1 MAKDSGNISGSEIL
15 KTREPPFK
23 YDIRVTGDLF
33 ANKSD
38 NATSTKVSVKILGNE
53 DGDIVVEQQD
63 SSSLASPSPS
73 VDGEPRIP
81 QFTSKRAADGGLE
94 LHIHALPIRPKTAA
108 PTIPTTINGG
118 GSGGGPDAPAK
129 LKAPRSFV
137 NTPVTRASTRLSE
150 YAQSRPDSSGQSF
163 MEIRPAFEE
172 DSAASCGGDSQRDFG
187 AQTPQSLDLSESPV
201 LVGGGAGGSIKK
213 ADAIDDA
220 ASRPRSASMSVTME
234 DKCTMTTWRGI
245 PGDLRPEYASRASA
259 AASIADVDASSE
271 YLSDSGKQSRAS
283 TVLRGG
289 GAQRP
294 SDNADVLSV
303 FNGPP
308 VAPAESRIS
317 SRASARPR
325 SLPREVNKYKQL
337 PPRKSQKDKINY
349 REAAERLLTQ
359 YFAEEVLQ
367 RYLDELRRRYRFMGK
382 GGMTPSEITQLLDE
396 TTADSDLKEQLRASL
411 EELVNAPL
419 TESMSDCE
427 HTDTSSQRHYLSIR
441 GTELRNVLDRTSVSP
456 APKSIRS
463 HAPSSILVGGGMSMD
478 DLPSP
483 STRGYNTIRSDQ
495 MSVAA
500 SVLPAES
507 VREGLAESIGHKSPR
522 LKPQSK
528 AAPSPMPPSRSSTP
542 ATLKKQS
549 EKPATPEP
557 QPQPQSYSRP
567 QSQSRRDSPM
577 PSESHRSFTPR
588 AKADARAGANAESG
602 AGAQKQADGG
612 QGPSAKQGSADARKL
627 DPKYWDD
634 DEKYKMRPPDMKQAF
649 SILKSQPIYV
659 REMSSSDI
667 KFKSPFSKQHP
678 APPGSSASDASA
690 KSPPKASSPPPRRG
704 SFTKRHPTE
713 SKVAKAV
720 SELEEVLRRT
730 EAETLASID
739 NDFNGPASS
748 ARCTSPSAA
757 SHCCSQCTGGNIN
770 DTESV
775 VSHDSLIGGGASSRS
790 ASVATRISAVGTKYD
805 NLRPESASKLSASQ
819 STIRT
824 DILLKEGIEFGDA
837 DRIDEEATT
846 VDESADDERE
856 DEGED
861 AVEEEEEAAVPVEHE
876 LANESTVSL
885 PMNIE
890 DMSPELAAVL
900 LRTGGLDNDRIRRMT
915 TPTTMSSVASSK
927 VSAAA
932 RSEQRV
938 PSQAS
943 HLSRASH
950 ATRASSASQASQASQ
965 ASRVSGTSKV
975 SQASHVSKSSQASQA
990 SRASQTSQA
999 SKSTHV
1005 SRATATSSASAA
1017 KSTAAAAAPANAS
1030 VRSAAAASAAG
1041 SSGSGARSLTEL
1053 DIVMKRTAGILSRA
1067 SAASRMSTGSS
1078 SSVLRGGS
1086 GTPSTPGSTRDLD
1099 NELANVLRRTS
1110 GYAPSSISS
1119 YSPSLASNSR
1129 PVSVVGNVDAIAS
1142 PEPIRPA
1149 SGATSARSSHGQAA
1163 PVNPREQPRSPP
1175 PPASAARSPI
1185 LRAVRS
1191 PVAQPV
1197 GASNGYAASPLR
1209 KADYQSSPRASPVP
1223 SHKAASS
1230 ARYQQAAPPQQQQ
1243 QQQQDDQSD
1252 RAPSPFMPRI
1262 PTPVFGRFPSP
1273 PPHIKNRG
1281 RQPTEEEDEEQQ
1293 QQQPQQSRPAQY
1305 ASDQED
1311 PSSQMSNRG
1320 SARGR
1325 AQSQSAHVES
1335 ERTPTRQQYEEEPVI
1350 ERLDL
1355 ETGSLASRRGR
1366 ARTGSEFGSASTL
1379 MNLNT
1384 RGNYDLPKVVE
1395 EDVDS
1400 LASYPSSRHQ
1410 PSPNLVGGGR
1420 LHPSER
1426 SAQPQQQ
1433 PEPST
1438 LRGGGR
1444 LHPAFEVPS
1453 PSPRACDAGCCGVC
1467 GQGVSKSDIV
1477 VRPQVMHAS
1486 CLRCEACDCLLTSS
1500 TFRAIDGHVYCE
1512 SDYQRFF
1519 TRGKESAKAVAVR
1532 PGMTEKQFQ
1541 QMNRAIMESFTSVDD
1556 FLKHMRQLRQAGDQ
1570 SASNTGLPYAGDPS
1584 AVQRAGDLGV
1594 DRQTHY
1600 EREQVT
1606 SPSGTPWITERV
1618 VDKKVK
1624 TKVLEKRYPAA
1635 ATAVAEASAGSSAVT
1650 EPTLVGGGAARPSS
1664 NVSRM
1669 DAMRK
1674 SNTSSASRPTTSLLN
1689 DTKPVNG
1696 WDHPLCPG
1704 CNHVVYLNDRVVH
1717 EGYGYHKACMRCR
1730 QCAQVIPATTA
1741 IRIKGALY
1749 CKKHGTELLRRRSI
1763 LMRKKSTMG
1772 RRSRNSKHRA
1782 GVSVER
1788 FAAGDEN
1795 ASEQQRQAK
1804 SERPPPLPQM
1814 PMFSGANNSKLPVP
1828 PAIGGV
1834 GSKGSPRRVT
1844 TALRNFLEA
1853 AAEQIENQSFLPI
1866 PSDPPSARS
1875 SATRSPAP
1883 ASASANPEIVS
1894 PKPRRPLPQPKPKA
1908 KPASVPPPATAK
1920 SPAPASRPGSRS
1932 IFAGSRESFYDA
1944 NVVNALRQE
1953 AQRQINGS
1961 QTSIVSPESPVEKTC
1976 RLLSPCGPSIADALQ
1991 KYAAG
1996 GRDGRVSVSSQFDP
2010 FVEASQDPLNGPA
2023 SPMGK
2028 QAPAFAPNAHLDN
2041 LERRFR
2047 NANFRPPWALKSST
2061 MFE

>member
-1 MAKDSGNISGSEIL
+1 MADRDRRVSGPEIQ

-33 ANKSD
+33 VDRSD

-63 SSSLASPSPS
+63 AATLASPSPS
-73 VDGEPRIP
+73 VDGEARIP

-94 LHIHALPIRPKTAA
+94 LHIHALPVRPKTAA
-108 PTIPTTINGG
+108 PAIATTI
-118 GSGGGPDAPAK
+118 SGGGKKSTNDESSCTDLSSSPEASRK

-163 MEIRPAFEE
+163 MEIRPAFDDEATAG
-172 DSAASCGGDSQRDFG
+172 SSSDSQRDTG
-187 AQTPQSLDLSESPV
+187 AQTPQSMDLSDSPV
-201 LVGGGAGGSIKK
+201 LVGGGASGSVKR
-213 ADAIDDA
+213 ADAIDDS

-245 PGDLRPEYASRASA
+245 PGDVRPEFVNQALALE
-259 AASIADVDASSE
+259 SISDSDANSG
-271 YLSDSGKQSRAS
+271 YHSDSGKTSRS
-283 TVLRGG
+283 SVVLRGG

-294 SDNADVLSV
+294 SDGSDVLSA

-308 VAPAESRIS
+308 VAPPESRVS
-317 SRASARPR
+317 SRASTRPR
-325 SLPREVNKYKQL
+325 SLPRETNKYKQL
-337 PPRKSQKDKINY
+337 PPRRSAKDRVNY
-349 REAAERLLTQ
+349 REAAENLLTQ
-359 YFAEEVLQ
+359 YFADEVLQ

-382 GGMTPSEITQLLDE
+382 GGMTPSEITKLLDE

-411 EELVNAPL
+411 EELVKAPL
-419 TESMSDCE
+419 TESMSDSE

-441 GTELRNVLDRTSVSP
+441 GTELRSVLDRTSVSP

-507 VREGLAESIGHKSPR
+507 LRDGLAESAAHNSPK
-522 LKPQSK
+522 LKPQPK
-528 AAPSPMPPSRSSTP
+528 AAPTPLPPSRSSSP
-542 ATLKKQS
+542 ASVKKQS
-549 EKPATPEP
+549 AKSSSPELKPQPRHNSPLPGEP
-557 QPQPQSYSRP
+557 QRA
-567 QSQSRRDSPM
+567 
-577 PSESHRSFTPR
+577 HTPG
-588 AKADARAGANAESG
+588 AGAG
-602 AGAQKQADGG
+602 AGAQKQSNEGTS
-612 QGPSAKQGSADARKL
+612 GPSAKQQQQQQQSDNARKL

-634 DEKYKMRPPDMKQAF
+634 DDKYKMSPPDMKEAF

-667 KFKSPFSKQHP
+667 KFKSPFSKQYP
-678 APPGSSASDASA
+678 APSGSAASGPSSR
-690 KSPPKASSPPPRRG
+690 SPPKKSSTPPRRS
-704 SFTKRHPTE
+704 SFSKRHPTE

-739 NDFNGPASS
+739 NDFNGSSSS

-757 SHCCSQCTGGNIN
+757 SHCCSQCTGSNIN
-770 DTESV
+770 DAESV
-775 VSHDSLIGGGASSRS
+775 VSRDSLVGGGASSRS

-805 NLRPESASKLSASQ
+805 NLRPESASKVSASQ

-824 DILLKEGIEFGDA
+824 DVLLKEGIEFGDA
-837 DRIDEEATT
+837 DKIDEEATT
-846 VDESADDERE
+846 VDKASDDERE
-856 DEGED
+856 DD
-861 AVEEEEEAAVPVEHE
+861 DEEEAAVPVEHG
-876 LANESTVSL
+876 LVNESTVSL
-885 PMNIE
+885 PMNID
-890 DMSPELAAVL
+890 DMSPELTSVL
-900 LRTGGLDNDRIRRMT
+900 MRTGGVDKDRLRRTT
-915 TPTTMSSVASSK
+915 TPTTVSSVASSK
-927 VSAAA
+927 ASAAV

-938 PSQAS
+938 SSQAS
-943 HLSRASH
+943 CLSRASH
-950 ATRASSASQASQASQ
+950 VTRASNVSQASHISKISQASQAS
-965 ASRVSGTSKV
+965 KV
-975 SQASHVSKSSQASQA
+975 SQA
-990 SRASQTSQA
+990 SRASQFSRVSHASRTTSVA
-999 SKSTHV
+999 SEDSVKSAKST
-1005 SRATATSSASAA
+1005 ASASAA
-1017 KSTAAAAAPANAS
+1017 KSSTSVNAS

-1041 SSGSGARSLTEL
+1041 SSGSGAGSLTEL

-1067 SAASRMSTGSS
+1067 SAASRLSTGSS
-1078 SSVLRGGS
+1078 TSVLRGGS

-1129 PVSVVGNVDAIAS
+1129 PVSVVGDVDTIAS
-1142 PEPIRPA
+1142 PEPTRPA
-1149 SGATSARSSHGQAA
+1149 SGVTNTRPSYGYPASG
-1163 PVNPREQPRSPP
+1163 NPREQPRSPP
-1175 PPASAARSPI
+1175 PPANAVRSPI

-1191 PVAQPV
+1191 PVSQLA
-1197 GASNGYAASPLR
+1197 GTNNAYAASPLR
-1209 KADYQSSPRASPVP
+1209 NAGHQPSPRASPVP
-1223 SHKAASS
+1223 SNRATSS
-1230 ARYQQAAPPQQQQ
+1230 KYQPAPPTQQQQ
-1243 QQQQDDQSD
+1243 PLPRQQPMTSQGQHQQDDQSD
-1252 RAPSPFMPRI
+1252 RGPSPIMPRI

-1273 PPHIKNRG
+1273 PPYIKERG
-1281 RQPTEEEDEEQQ
+1281 RAPPEEDEEQQ
-1293 QQQPQQSRPAQY
+1293 QQPAQR
-1305 ASDQED
+1305 APEQER
-1311 PSSQMSNRG
+1311 PSSQYSNRG

-1325 AQSQSAHVES
+1325 AQSQSANLEP

-1366 ARTGSEFGSASTL
+1366 ARNGSEFGSASTL

-1420 LHPSER
+1420 LHPSEK
-1426 SAQPQQQ
+1426 SGKQ

-1444 LHPAFEVPS
+1444 LHPAFEEPS
-1453 PSPRACDAGCCGVC
+1453 PSPRACEAGCCGVC
-1467 GQGVSKSDIV
+1467 GQGVNKNDVV

-1512 SDYQRFF
+1512 ADYQRFF
-1519 TRGKESAKAVAVR
+1519 SRDKESNKAVAVR
-1532 PGMTEKQFQ
+1532 PGMTDKQFQ
-1541 QMNRAIMESFTSVDD
+1541 MMNRAIMESFTSVDD
-1556 FLKHMRQLRQAGDQ
+1556 FLLHMRQLRQAGDQ
-1570 SASNTGLPYAGDPS
+1570 TAPSTGLPYAGDQS

-1600 EREQVT
+1600 EREQTT

-1635 ATAVAEASAGSSAVT
+1635 AAAKGLADGSSAASPATT
-1650 EPTLVGGGAARPSS
+1650 EPTLVGGGPARPSS
-1664 NVSRM
+1664 NASRTGNM
-1669 DAMRK
+1669 
-1674 SNTSSASRPTTSLLN
+1674 SASRPATSLLN

-1772 RRSRNSKHRA
+1772 RRSRNPKHRT

-1788 FAAGDEN
+1788 FAAGND
-1795 ASEQQRQAK
+1795 AGADHPLKKQHA
-1804 SERPPPLPQM
+1804 PPLPQM
-1814 PMFSGANNSKLPVP
+1814 PMFSGANIANKLPVP
-1828 PAIGGV
+1828 PAIGG
-1834 GSKGSPRRVT
+1834 GKGSPRRVT

-1853 AAEQIENQSFLPI
+1853 AADQIENQSFLPI
-1866 PSDPPSARS
+1866 PSDPLSARS
-1875 SATRSPAP
+1875 SASRPPT
-1883 ASASANPEIVS
+1883 SAEQAMAS

-1908 KPASVPPPATAK
+1908 KPASVPPPAAPK
-1920 SPAPASRPGSRS
+1920 SPIIVSRPGSRS
-1932 IFAGSRESFYDA
+1932 IFANSRESFYDT

-1961 QTSIVSPESPVEKTC
+1961 QTSIVSPESPVEKTR

-2010 FVEASQDPLNGPA
+2010 FVEASQDPLNAPG
-2023 SPMGK
+2023 SPLSK
-2028 QAPAFAPNAHLDN
+2028 QTPVFAPNAQLDN